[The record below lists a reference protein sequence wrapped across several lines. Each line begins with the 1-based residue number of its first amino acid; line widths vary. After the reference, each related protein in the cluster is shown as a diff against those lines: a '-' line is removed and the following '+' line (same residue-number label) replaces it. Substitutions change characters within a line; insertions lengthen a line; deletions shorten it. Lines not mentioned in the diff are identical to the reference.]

1 MKKLIPLIV
10 LLSVSSV
17 NLFAQDDLASKK
29 FENVQATNLLAPEKV
44 KIDGNLTDWNNNFQA
59 YNKSTKLYYALS
71 NDDKF
76 LYLVVKSID
85 PTNNTKI
92 TAGGITLTINT
103 DNKKKEQDGY
113 SLTFPYVAPPVPGQR
128 GQRGAGGGPGGFAGA
143 GAARTLDV
151 GGFGG
156 GGFGRNLSD
165 SAALAAQ
172 ATARKT
178 LVTSSKEIKVSG
190 FKDITDSLISIYN
203 EHSIKTAIAYD
214 AQNSYTYEAAIPLK
228 LLGLSLE
235 NPKEFSYQVKVNGRQ
250 VNFNRDRN
258 EGGGQGGPGGAVGG
272 FAGGGPGGAGGN
284 VTVGGFAG
292 GGGGGARG
300 GGGGG
305 GNRGGGGRPG
315 GNIDFAEL
323 TSPSDFWGKYTLAKK
338 NTPTIK

>member
-1 MKKLIPLIV
+1 MKKLIPLTV
-10 LLSVSSV
+10 LLSVSCI

-29 FENVQATNLLAPEKV
+29 FENVQATNLLAPDKI

-59 YNKSTKLYYALS
+59 YNKSTKLYYMLS

-113 SLTFPYVAPPVPGQR
+113 SLTFPYVAPPIPGQR
-128 GQRGAGGGPGGFAGA
+128 GQRGAGGPGGAGGFAG
-143 GAARTLDV
+143 
-151 GGFGG
+151 GGGNFGG
-156 GGFGRNLSD
+156 GGFQRNAPD
-165 SAALAAQ
+165 SASLAA
-172 ATARKT
+172 ARKLT
-178 LVTSSKEIKVSG
+178 VNSSKEIRVSG

-228 LLGLSLE
+228 LLGLSLD
-235 NPKEFSYQVKVNGRQ
+235 NPKEFSYNVKVNGRQ
-250 VNFNRDRN
+250 IPNFNRERI
-258 EGGGQGGPGGAVGG
+258 EGGAAGGPGGAGG
-272 FAGGGPGGAGGN
+272 GGN
-284 VTVGGFAG
+284 VTVGGFG

-305 GNRGGGGRPG
+305 ARGGGGRGPG

-338 NTPTIK
+338 NTPNN

>member
-1 MKKLIPLIV
+1 MKKLIPLAV
-10 LLSVSSV
+10 LLSVSCV
-17 NLFAQDDLASKK
+17 KLFAQDDLTSKK
-29 FENVQATNLLAPEKV
+29 FENVQAANLLAPDKI

-59 YNKSTKLYYALS
+59 YNKSTKLYYTLS

-113 SLTFPYVAPPVPGQR
+113 SLTFPYVAPQTPGQR
-128 GQRGAGGGPGGFAGA
+128 GQRGAGGGPGGFAGGGPGGGGFA
-143 GAARTLDV
+143 GA
-151 GGFGG
+151 
-156 GGFGRNLSD
+156 GGFGRNNNLTD

-172 ATARKT
+172 ATARKQT
-178 LVTSSKEIKVSG
+178 VASSKEIRVSG

-228 LLGLSLE
+228 LLGLSLDS
-235 NPKEFSYQVKVNGRQ
+235 PKEFAYNVKVNGRQ
-250 VNFNRDRN
+250 VPNFNRDRV
-258 EGGGQGGPGGAVGG
+258 EGGQGGPGGAGG
-272 FAGGGPGGAGGN
+272 PGGPGGAGGN
-284 VTVGGFAG
+284 VTIGGFAG
-292 GGGGGARG
+292 GGGGGNRGG

-305 GNRGGGGRPG
+305 GNRGGGGGNRG

-338 NTPTIK
+338 NTPNN

>member
-1 MKKLIPLIV
+1 MKKLIPLTV
-10 LLSVSSV
+10 LLSVSCV

-29 FENVQATNLLAPEKV
+29 FENIQATNLLAPDKI

-59 YNKSTKLYYALS
+59 YNKSTKLYYTMS

-92 TAGGITLTINT
+92 AAGGITLTINT

-128 GQRGAGGGPGGFAGA
+128 GQRGAGGFGGPGGGGGA
-143 GAARTLDV
+143 VRTMDV

-156 GGFGRNLSD
+156 GGFGRNSMSD

-172 ATARKT
+172 ATQRKQ

-203 EHSIKTAIAYD
+203 EHSIKTSIAYD

-228 LLGLSLE
+228 LLGLSLD
-235 NPKEFSYQVKVNGRQ
+235 NPKEFSYNVKVNGRQ
-250 VNFNRDRN
+250 IPNFNRDRI
-258 EGGGQGGPGGAVGG
+258 E
-272 FAGGGPGGAGGN
+272 
-284 VTVGGFAG
+284 
-292 GGGGGARG
+292 GGGGAQ
-300 GGGGG
+300 G
-305 GNRGGGGRPG
+305 GNRGGGGGRGPG

-338 NTPTIK
+338 NTPAIK